1 MQDLSERYYAAITG
15 DARRVLLRA
24 VIDII
29 DPDIVYGSVHS
40 ESAASCSRPDQL
52 HDKVIELSPPY
63 ATLERNR
70 WLLDGSFAIVPDRA
84 ADIDGEIGYV
94 SQELSGEDGTFSPA
108 QYVELQFSGVTILQA
123 CSVYFPGDD
132 WDGVPDTFT
141 VEVLQGGTAYET
153 KTVSENREQHISLT
167 GFTVN
172 NPDAIRITVTKWSL
186 PGRRMRVPEI
196 VPGIYEIWDNDIIA
210 SFGVTQQ
217 VNFSCLALPYGT
229 CTLSMDNLDRRFEP
243 RNKAGLFQS
252 IEERQGVDVSIGVEE
267 ADGSPIYQ
275 HVGVFYQFSGG
286 WKTGDNGLTMQWD
299 LVDIIGLLADRQYL
313 APDTLPTTLGGWIA
327 SLVGQLGTNFAGRYT
342 VDPNFADLPLT
353 ADKSSVS
360 DRSCG
365 EILLMACMATGTFPR
380 AAAETGHL
388 AVEPY
393 WYQGTKITLDNLESY
408 PVIRANND
416 LAVIIFTLADGSGT
430 QYVVSGNSTASSQT
444 VQVDNPFLHTQ
455 AEALTAARLIL
466 STYGGNQIE
475 TTGRGNPASELGD
488 VDTVW
493 LNESS
498 ATTGRRMYQTFTFS
512 DGVMQGCQST
522 LLQADGSFLFEE
534 RVVITEGGSW
544 TAPAGVTQLRLILV
558 GGGTGGTSGADGTW
572 DSAGADGVDG
582 SGGHVWAATVGI
594 NPQQTFQVSI
604 GQGGVEGQP
613 GTATT
618 FGQYSSA
625 EGQEYPYGYTD
636 IASGDSFART
646 GVKAPLSGSGDGG
659 AKGLGGIK
667 GNRHRETETSS
678 DGTIHSYMVV
688 DNYPGEG
695 EPGTAGVSG
704 CVVIYWDKEAET

>member
-1 MQDLSERYYAAITG
+1 MISSSAAYQAAITG
-15 DARRVLLRA
+15 DARRIFLRA

-29 DPDIVYGSVHS
+29 DPDITFGAVTDSGSAPFS
-40 ESAASCSRPDQL
+40 QPQQL
-52 HDKVIELSPPY
+52 YNKEMEISPAY

-70 WLLDGSFAIVPDRA
+70 WLLDGSFAVVPDRA

-217 VNFSCLALPYGT
+217 VNFACLALPYGT

-243 RNKAGLFQS
+243 RNKAGVFQS
-252 IEERQGVDVSIGVEE
+252 IEERQGIDVSIGVEE
-267 ADGSPIYQ
+267 AGRSPIYQ

-416 LAVIIFTLADGSGT
+416 LAAIIFTLADGSGT

-493 LNESS
+493 LNDSS
-498 ATTGRRMYQTFTFS
+498 ATTGRRMYQTFAFS
-512 DGVMQGCQST
+512 DGVLQGCQST

-534 RVVITEGGSW
+534 RVVITEDGSW

-558 GGGTGGTSGADGTW
+558 GGGTGGTAGT
-572 DSAGADGVDG
+572 DG
-582 SGGHVWAATVGI
+582 SWEEAGTDGIDGPGGMVWAGTVSI
-594 NPQQTFQVSI
+594 NPQQTFSISI
-604 GQGGVEGQP
+604 GQGGGQ
-613 GTATT
+613 GQDGAATVM
-618 FGQYSSA
+618 GQYSSA
-625 EGQEYPYGYTD
+625 NGARFEYGYTD
-636 IASGDSFART
+636 VASGDSFART
-646 GVKAPLSGSGDGG
+646 GVQEPQPGSGDGG

-667 GNRHRETETSS
+667 GNKHKES
-678 DGTIHSYMVV
+678 GTDSEGNSYSWTVI
-688 DNYPGEG
+688 DNYPG
-695 EPGTAGVSG
+695 PGTPGKAGGSG
-704 CVVIYWDKEAET
+704 CVVIYWDKEAEA